1 MFNSE
6 RIISLL
12 NNELM
17 FRYIERF
24 RHGSPRSR
32 AEREE
37 AAQTGAEKDFWWLTS
52 DTSKMSDEPTDTST
66 PISQQRTLRRRPD
79 DDDDARKSTGALLNV
94 IIVQNTIAFNNKPDI
109 FVCL

>member
-1 MFNSE
+1 
-6 RIISLL
+6 
-12 NNELM
+12 M

-37 AAQTGAEKDFWWLTS
+37 AAQTGVEKDFWWLTS
-52 DTSKMSDEPTDTST
+52 DTSKMYDEPTDTST

-79 DDDDARKSTGALLNV
+79 NDDARKSTGRLLN
-94 IIVQNTIAFNNKPDI
+94 IITVYDTIAFNDKPYI
-109 FVCL
+109 FACL